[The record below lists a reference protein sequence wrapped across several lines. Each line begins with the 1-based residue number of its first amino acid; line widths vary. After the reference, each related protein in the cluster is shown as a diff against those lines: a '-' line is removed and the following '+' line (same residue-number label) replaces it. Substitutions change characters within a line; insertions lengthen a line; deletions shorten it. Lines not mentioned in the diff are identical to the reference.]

1 MSKILVISGHPNL
14 PDSTANKTVLDAV
27 KNHFGDAINMREL
40 DKLYV
45 NGKFDVS
52 AEQKALAEADI
63 VVLQFPVYWYSV
75 PGLLKQWI
83 DDVFEYGFAYGENGT
98 ALQGK
103 KLLISATAG
112 AIEDVYRTMLPRDV
126 SATLTEFE
134 NTAAFTGMPL
144 EEPLY
149 SYGTTGDPDNP
160 AVARAIG
167 EDHGKRLIER
177 LEALGA

>member
-1 MSKILVISGHPNL
+1 MSNILIISGHPDLTTSN
-14 PDSTANKTVLDAV
+14 ANKAILDAV
-27 KNHFGDAINMREL
+27 RARFGDNVKIREL
-40 DKLYV
+40 DKLRV
-45 NGKFDVS
+45 NGKFDVP
-52 AEQKALAEADI
+52 AEQKALVEADVI
-63 VVLQFPVYWYSV
+63 VLQFPVMWYS
-75 PGLLKQWI
+75 I
-83 DDVFEYGFAYGENGT
+83 SFAYGENGT